1 MLYKKAYDYVL
12 SAVFFSNVEKIA
24 DLHNDKCLTLV
35 QWLVQCLGPLL
46 PKAANTPVGVKYDR
60 FLCGNEEVITASG
73 SLVVFF

>member
-35 QWLVQCLGPLL
+35 Q
-46 PKAANTPVGVKYDR
+46 
-60 FLCGNEEVITASG
+60 
-73 SLVVFF
+73 